1 MPSLNNLLTV
11 KPPYEHNQ
19 LDIISF
25 MQQFYQ
31 LGKDDLRK
39 MTWLYKKSGINKR
52 YSVLP
57 DFTETNASK
66 LFNINSLTEVSI
78 DERLKVYNTEA
89 FELGKKILSLYD
101 QSILD
106 KVTHLITVSCT
117 GISAPG
123 LELKLQK
130 HLLPNAN
137 QRAINF
143 MGCYAAIHGLKQAHE
158 ITATYTNAVVL
169 VIDIELCT
177 LHFQYSTKPDLM
189 NSAMIFGDGAAAW
202 IIAGDNSGMSNSND
216 LQVIGSFSKV
226 LHNEDDKMAW
236 YPTTTGFIMQLSS
249 YIPEI
254 IGDNIEDLVSSALS
268 FYKIANRNDISY
280 CIHPGGLRILDNIK
294 KSLALNDDD
303 LISSYEILSEY
314 GNMSSPTVIYVLE
327 RMLAKNRIPKGNKVL
342 LMAFGP
348 GLSIETFL
356 FQA

>member
-1 MPSLNNLLTV
+1 MPSLNNLLTI
-11 KPPYEHNQ
+11 KPQYEHNQ

-31 LGKDDLRK
+31 LEKDDLRK

-57 DFTETNASK
+57 DFTESNDCK
-66 LFNINSLTEVSI
+66 LFNTSSAIEISI
-78 DERLKVYNTEA
+78 DERLKVYDTEA
-89 FELGKKILSLYD
+89 LALSKKLLSLYD
-101 QSILD
+101 KELLN
-106 KVTHLITVSCT
+106 KVTHLITISCT

-130 HLLPNAN
+130 QLLPNAN

-158 ITATYTNAVVL
+158 ITATYPDAVVL
-169 VIDIELCT
+169 VVDIELCT

-202 IIAGDNSGMSNSND
+202 IIAGDKSGLSNSKD

-254 IGDNIEDLVSSALS
+254 IGNNIEDLVSSALN
-268 FYKIANRNDISY
+268 FYKITDRKDISY

-294 KSLALNDDD
+294 KSLALSDDD
-303 LISSYEILSEY
+303 LISSYEILGEY
-314 GNMSSPTVIYVLE
+314 GNMSSPTVMYVLE
-327 RMLAKNRIPKGNKVL
+327 RMIAKNRIPKGNKVL